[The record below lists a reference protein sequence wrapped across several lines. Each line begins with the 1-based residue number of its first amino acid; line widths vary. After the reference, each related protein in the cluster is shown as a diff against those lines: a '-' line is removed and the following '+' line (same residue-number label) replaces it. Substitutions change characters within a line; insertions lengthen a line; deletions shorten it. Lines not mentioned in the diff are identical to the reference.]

1 MNKLFVAFRIGR
13 ISLAGMAVNAW
24 GRWRQEDGERKASRG
39 LTTRMRRQLA
49 GACLHFLLS
58 RFRHCCLLFET
69 VSCYVALAGVEFS
82 M

>member
-1 MNKLFVAFRIGR
+1 MNKLFVAFKIER

-24 GRWRQEDGERKASRG
+24 GRWRQEDGECKASQG
-39 LTTRMRRQLA
+39 LTTHMRTKLA

-58 RFRHCCLLFET
+58 RFRHCLLFET